1 MKYKANI
8 LIVDDAEVVRLS
20 YLRSLAEANFNV
32 EAARDGKEALSIM
45 ELQSFDVVFLDLR
58 MPGPDGIS
66 VLREMKRMWPESE
79 VVIITG
85 FPTIKTAKEAVQLG
99 AYNYLVKPV
108 APHDVAVWMADPD
121 VLDNAA
127 HVRESLL
134 IRYKYA
140 LKSNEWPGQ
149 CPEAATLRWPRWAL
163 PDDGEDW
170 DVTTE
175 DV

>member
-20 YLRSLAEANFNV
+20 YIRSLAEANFNV

-99 AYNYLVKPV
+99 AYDYLVKPV
-108 APHDVAVWMADPD
+108 NPHDVIK
-121 VLDNAA
+121 AA
-127 HVRESLL
+127 ND
-134 IRYKYA
+134 A
-140 LKSNEWPGQ
+140 LTHKG
-149 CPEAATLRWPRWAL
+149 WAL
-163 PDDGEDW
+163 R
-170 DVTTE
+170 TE
-175 DV
+175 GPARNSVQSLESRPWLEELPTQTARYGGSS

>member
-20 YLRSLAEANFNV
+20 YLRSLAEARFTV
-32 EAARDGKEALSIM
+32 EAVRDGTEALSIM

-99 AYNYLVKPV
+99 AYDYLVKPV
-108 APHDVAVWMADPD
+108 SPHDV
-121 VLDNAA
+121 
-127 HVRESLL
+127 
-134 IRYKYA
+134 I
-140 LKSNEWPGQ
+140 
-149 CPEAATLRWPRWAL
+149 EAANDALTHKGWAL
-163 PDDGEDW
+163 R
-170 DVTTE
+170 TE
-175 DV
+175 GPARYSVQSLESRPWLEELPTQTARYGGSS

>member
-20 YLRSLAEANFNV
+20 YIRSLAEANFNV
-32 EAARDGKEALSIM
+32 EAARDGNEALSIM

-66 VLREMKRMWPESE
+66 VLRKIKQMWPESE

-108 APHDVAVWMADPD
+108 APHDVIK
-121 VLDNAA
+121 AA
-127 HVRESLL
+127 ND
-134 IRYKYA
+134 A
-140 LKSNEWPGQ
+140 LTHKG
-149 CPEAATLRWPRWAL
+149 WAL
-163 PDDGEDW
+163 R
-170 DVTTE
+170 TE
-175 DV
+175 GPARNSVQNLESRPWLDEQPTHTARYGGSS